1 MLLEADFSRSK
12 SWVAIRL
19 ERVLQGLRAGST
31 SVAFK
36 LKKRETAAQ
45 GIRRVAREEID
56 TALKLTKD
64 KRSSPQTV
72 VHELRK
78 QLKKLRAIVRLVEDE
93 LGQRIADRDN
103 KALRDLGRR
112 LSPARDASVRVAAMD
127 QLVNG
132 KGNGALKRLQAV
144 TTLRKRLATRQTSA
158 LGVVRR
164 NSDLT
169 AIRRELESLRRRV
182 RRWPLRKEGY
192 DCLERGFRRSYRRGR
207 SGLAEAYASRTD
219 EAFHDWRK
227 RAKDL
232 RYQAGL
238 LEPVWPSIM
247 KDFEKT
253 LHKLTDRLGDDHDLA
268 DLRSFIR
275 ASPRVTAGADGFT
288 TLIEEIDRR
297 RSDLQAKARPL
308 GARIY
313 PEKGRPFSRRVE
325 KYWDAWRMRP
335 RT

>member
-1 MLLEADFSRSK
+1 MTLAPGWKDSCKDSRG
-12 SWVAIRL
+12 
-19 ERVLQGLRAGST
+19 EHE
-31 SVAFK
+31 VAFK
-36 LKKRETAAQ
+36 LRKRETAAQ

-64 KRSSPQTV
+64 KRLSPETV

-78 QLKKLRAIVRLVEDE
+78 QLKKLRAVVRLVEDG
-93 LGQRIADRDN
+93 LGKQIAARDN

-112 LSPARDASVRVAAMD
+112 LSPARDATVRVAAID
-127 QLVNG
+127 RLVDG
-132 KGNGALKRLQAV
+132 KKNGALKRLEAV
-144 TTLRKRLATRQTSA
+144 TTIRKRLAARQTAA
-158 LGVVRR
+158 LRIVRR
-164 NSDLT
+164 NSDR
-169 AIRRELESLRRRV
+169 AVIRRELESLRRRV

-219 EAFHDWRK
+219 ESFHDWRK

-232 RYQAGL
+232 RYQVGL

-247 KDFEKT
+247 EDFEKT

-275 ASPRVTAGADGFT
+275 ASPRLTSGADGFT
-288 TLIEEIDRR
+288 PLIEEIDRR
-297 RSDLQAKARPL
+297 RSELQAKARPL

-313 PEKGRPFSRRVE
+313 PEKGRAFSRRVE

>member
-1 MLLEADFSRSK
+1 
-12 SWVAIRL
+12 
-19 ERVLQGLRAGST
+19 
-31 SVAFK
+31 VAFK

-45 GIRRVAREEID
+45 SIRRVAREEID

-64 KRSSPQTV
+64 ERLSPETV

-93 LGQRIADRDN
+93 LGKRIADRDN

-112 LSPARDASVRVAAMD
+112 LSPARDATVRVAAID
-127 QLVNG
+127 QLVDG
-132 KGNGALKRLQAV
+132 KGNGALKRLEAV
-144 TTLRKRLATRQTSA
+144 KTIRTRLAARQAAA
-158 LGVVRR
+158 LAGVRR
-164 NSDLT
+164 NSDLA

-182 RRWPLRKEGY
+182 RRWPLRKEGF
-192 DCLERGFRRSYRRGR
+192 DCLEQGLRRSYRRGR
-207 SGLAEAYASRTD
+207 GGQAEAYASRTD

-232 RYQAGL
+232 RYQVGL

-253 LHKLTDRLGDDHDLA
+253 LHELTDRLGDDHDLA

-275 ASPRVTAGADGFT
+275 SSPRLSVGADGFT
-288 TLIEEIDRR
+288 SLIEEIDRR

-313 PEKGRPFSRRVE
+313 PEKGRAFSRRVE
-325 KYWDAWRMRP
+325 KYWDAWRKG
-335 RT
+335 TEA